1 MNNRRAPR
9 ALAATSAVLLALGA
23 AGCSDEPIDA
33 DPQRVEVVTAF
44 YPLQFLTQQIGGDAV
59 TVSNLVKPGAEPHD
73 VELSPSQVGDVAG
86 AELIVY
92 LKGFQPQVDDAVQQ
106 NAADRAFDVTTVE
119 PLLDATADGHDHD
132 HGHEGEGEAGHE
144 DEGGHEGEAGH
155 EDEGGAETPADPDHA
170 AEAGSKD
177 PHLWLDPTRLATVGD
192 QLADR
197 LAQADPEHADDYTAR
212 ATELRGKL
220 EQLDAEFTA
229 GLETCQRRE
238 IVVSHTAF
246 GYLTTRYQLEQIGIT
261 GLSPEHEPSPQR
273 LAEVIE
279 EAKEHQATTIFF
291 ETLVSPKV
299 AETIAAQVGAET
311 AVLDP
316 LEGLAADNN
325 EDYFSVMQANLATL
339 RTALDCT

>member
-9 ALAATSAVLLALGA
+9 ALAATSAALLALGA
-23 AGCSDEPIDA
+23 AACSDKPTDA
-33 DPQRVEVVTAF
+33 DPERVEVVAAF
-44 YPLQFLTQQIGGDAV
+44 YPLQFLAQQIGGDAV

-92 LKGFQPQVDDAVQQ
+92 LEGFQPQVDEAVQQ

-119 PLLDATADGHDHD
+119 PLLDATADSHDHD
-132 HGHEGEGEAGHE
+132 HGQEGEGEAGHE
-144 DEGGHEGEAGH
+144 DDHGH
-155 EDEGGAETPADPDHA
+155 EDEGGGKTPEDPDHA
-170 AEAGSKD
+170 VEAGRTD

-197 LAQADPEHADDYTAR
+197 LAQTDPEHADDYTAR
-212 ATELRGKL
+212 ATELRGRL

-299 AETIAAQVGAET
+299 AETIASQVGAET

-325 EDYFSVMQANLATL
+325 GDYFSVMRANLATL
-339 RTALDCT
+339 QTALDCA

>member
-9 ALAATSAVLLALGA
+9 ALAATSAALLALGA
-23 AGCSDEPIDA
+23 AACSDKPTDA
-33 DPQRVEVVTAF
+33 DPERVEVVAAF
-44 YPLQFLTQQIGGDAV
+44 YPLQFLAEQIGGDAV

-92 LKGFQPQVDDAVQQ
+92 LEGFQPQVDEAVQQ

-119 PLLDATADGHDHD
+119 PLLDATADSHDHD
-132 HGHEGEGEAGHE
+132 HGHEGEGEGEAGHEDDHGHE
-144 DEGGHEGEAGH
+144 DEGGGK
-155 EDEGGAETPADPDHA
+155 TPEDPDHA
-170 AEAGSKD
+170 VEAGSKD

-220 EQLDAEFTA
+220 EQLDAEFTT

-325 EDYFSVMQANLATL
+325 GDYFSVMQANLATL
-339 RTALDCT
+339 QTALDCA

>member
-1 MNNRRAPR
+1 MNNRRVPR
-9 ALAATSAVLLALGA
+9 TLAAASAALLTLGA
-23 AGCSDEPIDA
+23 AACSDSQADA
-33 DPQRVEVVTAF
+33 DPQRVDVVAAF
-44 YPLQFLTQQIGGDAV
+44 YPLQFLTQQIGGDTV

-73 VELSPSQVGDVAG
+73 IELSPSQVGDVAG

-106 NAADRAFDVTTVE
+106 NSADRAFDVATVE
-119 PLLDATADGHDHD
+119 PLLDATGDNHDHD
-132 HGHEGEGEAGHE
+132 HGHEGEAGHAGEAGHEGEGEAGHE
-144 DEGGHEGEAGH
+144 GEAG
-155 EDEGGAETPADPDHA
+155 TT
-170 AEAGSKD
+170 D

-197 LAQADPEHADDYTAR
+197 LAQADPEHADGYTAR
-212 ATELRGKL
+212 AKDLRTKL

-229 GLETCQRRE
+229 GLKTCQRRE

-316 LEGLAADNN
+316 LEGLSADNGG
-325 EDYFSVMQANLATL
+325 DYFSVMRTNLANLQK
-339 RTALDCT
+339 ALGCS

>member
-9 ALAATSAVLLALGA
+9 ALAATSAALLALGA
-23 AGCSDEPIDA
+23 TACSDKPTDA
-33 DPQRVEVVTAF
+33 DPDRVEVVAAF
-44 YPLQFLTQQIGGDAV
+44 YPLQFLAEQIGGDAV

-92 LKGFQPQVDDAVQQ
+92 LEGFQPQVDEAVQQ

-119 PLLDATADGHDHD
+119 PLLDATADSHNHDH
-132 HGHEGEGEAGHE
+132 
-144 DEGGHEGEAGH
+144 GHEGEAGH
-155 EDEGGAETPADPDHA
+155 EDDHGHEDEGGGKTPEDPDHA
-170 AEAGSKD
+170 VEAGSKD

-220 EQLDAEFTA
+220 EQLDAEFTT

-325 EDYFSVMQANLATL
+325 GDYFSVMQANLATL
-339 RTALDCT
+339 QTALDCA